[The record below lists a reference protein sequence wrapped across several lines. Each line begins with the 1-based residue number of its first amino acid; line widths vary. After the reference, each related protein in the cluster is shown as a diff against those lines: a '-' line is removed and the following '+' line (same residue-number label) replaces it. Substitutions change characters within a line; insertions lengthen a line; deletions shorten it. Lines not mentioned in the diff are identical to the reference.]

1 MMDRN
6 GSSLLELIVVLGLL
20 ALMSTLVVVTF
31 DRGPVAADPTMDARR
46 HAIHS
51 AASAVADDSLTGK
64 VLFLPDGRAVGR
76 GFDPLTGARTNGAR

>member
-20 ALMSTLVVVTF
+20 ALMTTLVVATF
-31 DRGPVAADPTMDARR
+31 DRGPVTADPTMDVRR
-46 HAIHS
+46 RAIHS
-51 AASAVADDSLTGK
+51 AAAAVADDSLAGQ

-76 GFDPLTGARTNGAR
+76 GFDPLTGARTDGAR